1 MSFLCERRDNFPF
14 LNVFISFVAIV
25 NFIIPVSLL
34 CDSSSGGE
42 NETGS
47 NSYTFE
53 KWTREEETDNCGRN
67 WNRAGREI
75 KERNKE
81 IPRQLSRDVRKSGRR
96 TMRRTEQLESGSRT
110 LILNFLIGLS
120 FYGILFV
127 IWTYR

>member
-1 MSFLCERRDNFPF
+1 M
-14 LNVFISFVAIV
+14 
-25 NFIIPVSLL
+25 SLL

-42 NETGS
+42 NETEW
-47 NSYTFE
+47 NSFE

-67 WNRAGREI
+67 WNRAGREM
-75 KERNKE
+75 KEKNKE
-81 IPRQLSRDVRKSGRR
+81 IPRQLSRDERKSGRR